1 MPSRHTG
8 TIAALLLTAALFL
21 AMPGLMKQDGDT
33 NRMAESL
40 RPPRMRTLT
49 VWLLPDGPED
59 RKLIGEICAAFEKQ
73 QRGARVFLRRV
84 TAEELYG
91 ETAVLPD
98 VVLYATGE
106 INRPED
112 ALLPLAVEQ
121 PHASGQFAGK
131 TYGIPLWYAPEILC
145 YPENW
150 GEDPWPMLTRPD
162 AITQPAG
169 VSLQRLMLSCPEML
183 RTAFTDALLGRVQP
197 TPKPQEKRDSVPP
210 SRGKTPT
217 PAPTVHQPARIGLSP
232 RENEKTLALI
242 PETSDCVRYVSLCR
256 ETEDARAFLA
266 FLEDWETPSFCRIGA
281 ETTLPNAYAHT
292 REEMDEHCLDGVSRG
307 EDPALTLLRLR

>member
-21 AMPGLMKQDGDT
+21 AMPGLMRREGDT
-33 NRMAESL
+33 NRMAEIL

-49 VWLLPDGPED
+49 VWLLPDGPDD

-106 INRPED
+106 INRPEEV
-112 ALLPLAVEQ
+112 LLPLNVEQ

-131 TYGIPLWYAPEILC
+131 TYGIPLWYAPEMLC
-145 YPENW
+145 YPQSW
-150 GEDPWPMLTRPD
+150 GEEPWTMLTKPD
-162 AITQPAG
+162 TLIRPAG
-169 VSLQRLMLSCPEML
+169 VSLQRLMLSCPETL
-183 RTAFTDALLGRVQP
+183 RRAFADALLGRVQS

-217 PAPTVHQPARIGLSP
+217 PAPTVPQPARIASVP
-232 RENEKTLALI
+232 KENEKTLALA
-242 PETSDCVRYVSLCR
+242 PETSDCVRCVSLCR
-256 ETEDARAFLA
+256 ENEDARAFLTL
-266 FLEDWETPSFCRIGA
+266 LEGWETSSFCRAGA
-281 ETTLPNAYAHT
+281 EITLPNAYAHT
-292 REEMDEHCLDGVSRG
+292 RREIEELCLDGFSRG
-307 EDPALTLLRLR
+307 DDPALTLLRLR